1 FTISFMIGEN
11 IKLTLISLVMVPIIF
26 VFSYVFFKKCRA
38 AFLRTDE
45 KEGELS
51 ATLQENLSGVRVVR
65 AFGRQRYEIDKFDK
79 KNSEF
84 RNLNFNHLRL
94 LSWYW
99 SLSDALAHFTQL
111 AVLIL
116 GCYLTYNGEITVG
129 TFILFNSYIGMLL
142 WPVRQ
147 MGRILSDLGK
157 MQVALGRV
165 YEVLDTKEEEDTEG
179 AVKHELKGDIVFKD
193 VGFTYDD
200 GHAVLNGLS
209 FALKAGQTV
218 AVLGSTG
225 SGKST
230 VMHLLLRLYD
240 YKKGSITING
250 RELKEIEKSWLRER
264 IGMVLQEPF
273 LYSKTIWRNLLMA
286 KDVVQDDEVYAA
298 TNTAAAHGFIT
309 EFDKGYETMVG
320 ERGVTLSGGQKQR
333 VAIARTLIKNSDIL
347 IFDDSLSAVDTE
359 TDSQIRAAL
368 KERRSDV
375 TTFIISQ
382 RITTLMHADRILVLE
397 NGRLTD
403 SGTHDELSVRPGLY
417 QRIWDIQSM
426 RESEFEEELERYSA
440 EGAVA
445 NGLL

>member
-1 FTISFMIGEN
+1 MIGEN